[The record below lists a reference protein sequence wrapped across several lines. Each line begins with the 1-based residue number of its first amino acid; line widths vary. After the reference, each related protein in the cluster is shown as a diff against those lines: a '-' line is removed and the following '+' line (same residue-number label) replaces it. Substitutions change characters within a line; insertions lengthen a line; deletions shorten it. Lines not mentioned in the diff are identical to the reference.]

1 MAESTTEL
9 AVRDKVVVITG
20 AARGLGQEFARSL
33 AAAGALVVAADINDC
48 SATLDLIEAEN
59 GKAIS
64 VALDVRSAESA
75 SDMTN
80 AATRAFGRGDALIS
94 NAALYG
100 AFRRGRFGRPEAAAS
115 SISPRLPRPTACR
128 SRCTIRL
135 QKRR

>member
-1 MAESTTEL
+1 MADSTTEL
-9 AVRDKVVVITG
+9 AVRDTVVVITV

-64 VALDVRSAESA
+64 VALDVRS
-75 SDMTN
+75 DMTN
-80 AATRAFGRGDALIS
+80 AATRAFGRVDALIK

-100 AFRRGRFGRPEAAAS
+100 ALRGGRFDA
-115 SISPRLPRPTACR
+115 
-128 SRCTIRL
+128 
-135 QKRR
+135 

>member
-1 MAESTTEL
+1 MADSTTEL

-33 AAAGALVVAADINDC
+33 AAAGAFVVAADINDC

-80 AATRAFGRGDALIS
+80 AATRAFGRVRVQAW
-94 NAALYG
+94 
-100 AFRRGRFGRPEAAAS
+100 RRSPGFGPLRAGGGWRGQHPA
-115 SISPRLPRPTACR
+115 
-128 SRCTIRL
+128 
-135 QKRR
+135 

>member
-1 MAESTTEL
+1 MADSTTEL

-48 SATLDLIEAEN
+48 SATLDLIKAEN

-80 AATRAFGRGDALIS
+80 ARPGRS
-94 NAALYG
+94 
-100 AFRRGRFGRPEAAAS
+100 AAS
-115 SISPRLPRPTACR
+115 TR
-128 SRCTIRL
+128 
-135 QKRR
+135 